1 MPDPNLA
8 GIAVVVLVTFFA
20 AFTQGFSGFGL
31 GILMMA
37 GLTPFVP
44 DAERLSVVAT
54 LCGLVTMFTLMGAE
68 RGRAPIDWKGVGWLF
83 IGVVPG
89 LPLGYFLVLAT
100 GDQPIFSLFLGL
112 VLLVFAA
119 NGLFRPK
126 LHRLP
131 GWAGVP
137 MGVVSG
143 FISGGFASGG
153 PPLVL
158 YLYARTPDPRMAK
171 SSLQVIFI
179 LAVFVR
185 LAWVEGAGPG
195 LTGEVLGWAGGLVL
209 AAVLASFAGNR
220 LSRRVSAARFT
231 QVVYALIGLGGLI
244 NVTRVAF
251 A

>member
-1 MPDPNLA
+1 MA
-8 GIAVVVLVTFFA
+8 GVALVVLVTVFA

-54 LCGLVTMFTLMGAE
+54 LCGLVTMCTLMGAE

-83 IGVVPG
+83 LGVVPG

-100 GDQPIFSLFLGL
+100 GDQPIFALFLGL
-112 VLLVFAA
+112 VLLGFAA
-119 NGLFRPK
+119 NGLLRPR
-126 LHRLP
+126 LRQLP

-171 SSLQVIFI
+171 RSLQVIFI
-179 LAVFVR
+179 LAVAVR
-185 LAWVEGAGPG
+185 LSWVEGVGPG
-195 LTGEVLGWAGGLVL
+195 LTSDVLGWAGGLL
-209 AAVLASFAGNR
+209 AAVVLASFAGNR
-220 LSRRVSAARFT
+220 LSRRVSARGFT
-231 QVVYALIGLGGLI
+231 QIVYGLIGVGGLI
-244 NVTRVAF
+244 NVGRVILG
-251 A
+251 